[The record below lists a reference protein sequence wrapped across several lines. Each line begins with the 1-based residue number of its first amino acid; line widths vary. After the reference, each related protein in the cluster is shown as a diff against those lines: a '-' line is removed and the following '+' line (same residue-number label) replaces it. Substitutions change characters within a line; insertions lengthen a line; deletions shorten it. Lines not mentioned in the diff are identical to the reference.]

1 MQLTRPGVSLGSM
14 ERLLKLSVGHNLSPD
29 LRGIMWKW
37 VWKITCPA
45 AAPLLTTMLNEYV
58 VVLLPVMENGILE

>member
-1 MQLTRPGVSLGSM
+1 VYNTPKEVYRMQNIDGLFVKFMLLLT
-14 ERLLKLSVGHNLSPD
+14 
-29 LRGIMWKW
+29 
-37 VWKITCPA
+37 WKITCPA